1 MKKIQILLAEDNR
14 PLREAIALM
23 IEKQSDMHVVANVGS
38 GANILLTMGNLNPN
52 IVLFDIGLQNQ
63 NRLQVVKLI
72 KKQFQETKII
82 VMGLTQLQ
90 ADVFEFIQAGVSGFI
105 LKSASSAEF
114 LKTIRSVYN
123 GAQVLPQNL
132 TGSLFSQIVEH
143 AFSGFKPSPTV
154 KSVRMTKRERQVMD
168 LIADGLTNKQIAQN
182 LHISINTVKDYVH
195 NLLAKLSFHTRSEIA
210 KYAYIPDSYK
220 TPSE

>member
-1 MKKIQILLAEDNR
+1 MKKIQIFLAEDNR

-23 IEKQSDMHVVANVGS
+23 IEKQSDMQVVAKVGS
-38 GANILLTMGNLNPN
+38 GANIILTMGNLKPN
-52 IVLFDIGLQNQ
+52 ILLLDIGLRNQ
-63 NRLQVVKLI
+63 NCLQTVKLI
-72 KKQFQETKII
+72 KEQFQEIKII
-82 VMGLTQLQ
+82 AMDLIQLQ

-105 LKSASSAEF
+105 LKGASDKEF

-123 GAQVLPQNL
+123 GAQVLPQRL

-143 AFSGFKPSPTV
+143 VFSGSKPPAKV
-154 KSVRMTKRERQVMD
+154 KSVRMTTREKQVMD
-168 LIADGLTNKQIAQN
+168 LIAEGFTNKLIAQKLN
-182 LHISINTVKDYVH
+182 LSVNTVKSHVH
-195 NLLAKLSFHTRSEIA
+195 NLLEKLSFHTRSEIA